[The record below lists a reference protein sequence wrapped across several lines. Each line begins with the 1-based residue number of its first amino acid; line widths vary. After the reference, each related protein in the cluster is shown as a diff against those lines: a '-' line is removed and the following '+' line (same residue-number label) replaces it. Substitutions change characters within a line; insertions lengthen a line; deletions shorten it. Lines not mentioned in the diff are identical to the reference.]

1 MGGTLRKEGTM
12 AARDAE
18 RNVRVLHPMLADV
31 AGAAPSP
38 ADVVNPLRQFCRGV
52 TVSQGAV
59 DLAAKADAGVW
70 GGSF

>member
-1 MGGTLRKEGTM
+1 M

-38 ADVVNPLRQFCRGV
+38 AGVVNPLRQFCRGV